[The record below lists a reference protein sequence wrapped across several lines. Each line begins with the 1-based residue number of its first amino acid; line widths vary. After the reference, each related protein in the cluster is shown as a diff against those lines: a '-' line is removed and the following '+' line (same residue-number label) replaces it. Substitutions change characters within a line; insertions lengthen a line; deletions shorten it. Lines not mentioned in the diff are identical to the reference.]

1 MSKRRVYSDQLKGE
15 CIEMVVGGGKTV
27 QEVGKQMNV
36 PYQNVLN
43 WIKQHHKGIAL
54 VRSHNT
60 LHIEI
65 RTWKS

>member
-1 MSKRRVYSDQLKGE
+1 MTKYSRQFKGE
-15 CIEMVVGGGKTV
+15 CIEMVVGLGMRPQDV
-27 QEVGKQMNV
+27 AKQMNV
-36 PYQNVLN
+36 STQNVLN

-60 LHIEI
+60 LHIEV